1 MGCPLPSA
9 PADMPNM
16 IYWDWMHCWASNG
29 GVGRYHVNQLI
40 RRLSKKY
47 GVTWEQWAKFAGQV
61 KGLGTNT
68 KRTFPTDF
76 FKCRIVDRDDA
87 AMKGF
92 ASEFL
97 DIVAVVG
104 LFVNSVVRPHG
115 ILAKEI
121 ECFDNMARILDIYRR
136 RDFADLA
143 RLEIATERHHFL
155 FMELYPN

>member
-1 MGCPLPSA
+1 
-9 PADMPNM
+9 
-16 IYWDWMHCWASNG
+16 
-29 GVGRYHVNQLI
+29 
-40 RRLSKKY
+40 
-47 GVTWEQWAKFAGQV
+47 
-61 KGLGTNT
+61 
-68 KRTFPTDF
+68 
-76 FKCRIVDRDDA
+76 
-87 AMKGF
+87 MKGF

-143 RLEIATERHHFL
+143 RLEIATERHHVL
-155 FMELYPN
+155 FMELYPNCAIPKLHLIRHIGECWREHGTLLSCFGAEANHRATARAHRYSFNKSFKMALA